1 LWQGGRNFFAC
12 QFALNE
18 MHGYRKAI
26 AGQSAVIIDVRQIP
40 IINDQYHI
48 IYPYIRTTVL
58 TKLAPT
64 CHLADLTAA

>member
-48 IYPYIRTTVL
+48 IYP
-58 TKLAPT
+58 
-64 CHLADLTAA
+64 